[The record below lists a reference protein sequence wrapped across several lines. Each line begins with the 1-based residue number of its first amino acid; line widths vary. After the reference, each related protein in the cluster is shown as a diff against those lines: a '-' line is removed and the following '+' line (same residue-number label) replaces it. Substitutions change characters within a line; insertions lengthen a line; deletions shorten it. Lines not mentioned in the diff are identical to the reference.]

1 MPSDWIEGHSI
12 GLVMEVPTCQKQMF
26 GLPPKQGIVA
36 SRMDM
41 EACPTL
47 DLGHMAMVC
56 TYIDMAHVDMGAVSM
71 QARYVLIGHYDLS
84 SFPIGEV
91 IQLVLPAVAL
101 E

>member
-1 MPSDWIEGHSI
+1 
-12 GLVMEVPTCQKQMF
+12 
-26 GLPPKQGIVA
+26 VA

-71 QARYVLIGHYDLS
+71 QAR
-84 SFPIGEV
+84 
-91 IQLVLPAVAL
+91 
-101 E
+101 